1 MVVHVTDPIQAPP
14 LHSDTPR
21 APPPAAPHCESGGRC
36 PLQLAGRLGSWAP
49 GPRPHV
55 RSLDRPIKIQPS
67 ACAHCISSLR
77 FAPTT
82 NLDLHHVPQP
92 HPSTHRWPF
101 PLPATPASP
110 SRLQQSVSRPLATFE
125 SASPLTGPKLATQPY
140 LRRALCLPA
149 VIASPILQLLAHAVI
164 AHNIPSRDR
173 FVPKPAV
180 ASHPAPAALHTQPRA
195 SSPSSRPPTPPRCRA
210 KRGYTS
216 SPCS

>member
-1 MVVHVTDPIQAPP
+1 MSPIRSRRLLSTVSPHELPRPQP
-14 LHSDTPR
+14 LI
-21 APPPAAPHCESGGRC
+21 AKAVEGARC
-36 PLQLAGRLGSWAP
+36 NLLAGWDPGLL